1 MNRNRWLIG
10 GLVVGLIAVGI
21 IGVARAKQRM
31 AAQQHEQAL
40 ALAESAPTIVTQASP
55 GAAAAGQPQLAA
67 LATSPQT
74 AAAVASG
81 AGAPM
86 PATSGEM
93 GGPIE
98 IQTALSN
105 AGFYQGTID
114 GKLGPKTQ
122 QAIKDFQ
129 SAHGL
134 TADGRVGPKT
144 WSALQPFLSAQQST
158 QPPAAQ

>member
-10 GLVVGLIAVGI
+10 GLVVGLIAVGF
-21 IGVARAKQRM
+21 IGIARAKQRM

-40 ALAESAPTIVTQASP
+40 ALAESAPTIVTQATPS
-55 GAAAAGQPQLAA
+55 GQPQLAA
-67 LATSPQT
+67 LATSSQT
-74 AAAVASG
+74 TAAVAS
-81 AGAPM
+81 ASAPM
-86 PATSGEM
+86 PSTSGEM

-98 IQTALSN
+98 IQTALAN